1 MRLLSSIAGLT
12 AQLSPLL
19 AILLG
24 AASTSLA
31 APAGETIAL
40 KAGTVYVV
48 EGDAV
53 LTGGAVVLIKDG
65 KIVAVGKDIEIPAGA
80 RVVDY
85 GADASLAPGFVAA
98 DSGYGLSSAGQ
109 RTAAPGQMAIDGFDP
124 YTQYHQAMRAGVTSV
139 YLAPQRGRLITGQ
152 GAVVKTGG
160 EDVSARVLAESTGL
174 AGSISEDARNTT
186 GYWEP
191 ILPATVDNGLG
202 IEHQQLPATTMGASI
217 ALRELFDLAA
227 GEESLVEEY
236 GPHAGPVLAE
246 MVANKAPW
254 RIRANTPNE
263 IRTLLT
269 AFAGRDVPLI
279 IEGAN
284 DAASVAD
291 EIAKSGAMVVYIP
304 PSPSTRDF
312 GKGPEVRM
320 PDPTSATRLVE
331 AGVTVAVAP
340 GTEGPSNLG
349 FSLARA
355 MRGGMSPEAAL
366 KAVTLNA
373 AKALGVADRV
383 GSLTAGKDA
392 DVIVLSG
399 HPAQGGTVMA
409 NWVGG
414 EAAWQP
420 ASDAGFSTVVSVD
433 ELHMGDG
440 TVLTPGEVLLSGGKI
455 VEAGARVS
463 RPAGASIV
471 RGAAAM
477 PGAIDL
483 LGHLG
488 LEGSERGFSTRFDL
502 GRIAEAP
509 DSADRMVARAGVT
522 TVNMTSRSVRGTSP
536 TMAYR
541 PASPELDQMVLRTPS
556 ALRLQ
561 WSADIP
567 SQVGSSV
574 RDMLAKA
581 ADYKKKWDEYAKESA
596 AWKPPVPKESD
607 DKDDDEEDEDAEEE
621 EEEEE
626 EEKKKKRKK
635 GEQPPAV
642 PVTGTW
648 QGELL
653 PTGTLEQRAAAAE
666 AAAKKKKSKKKDDD
680 EDEAAGDA
688 DEPEPIVGTKARLRL
703 LEHADGTLEGTLRTV
718 DEDELVM
725 LSGKRDEYGVEL
737 SGETVSGEVSMT
749 LTLSFD
755 AEDESIL
762 FLRGQRTA
770 KGETHEL
777 DLSRKSTEYPVAKRP
792 ESTPPAPEP
801 KAPKGKP
808 RDPGINPDLEPL
820 RQAMLGRAAVIVQV
834 GDYQEVIDCVDAF
847 AKYGIKPVLYGASGA
862 PSAAKAIAGRVDGVL
877 LTGRTVTESKGLV
890 QRNRMATLQ
899 AAGVPVGFFSL
910 AEEGAAGLIDV
921 ASFAVAQGMSPS
933 GAVQAL
939 TGDAAAMLKLDHHV
953 GTLQAGAHGDLIL
966 MDGPPLA
973 PSTRVLR
980 VWVGGEEVR

>member
-1 MRLLSSIAGLT
+1 MRLLSSFPGLV
-12 AQLSPLL
+12 AQLGL
-19 AILLG
+19 LLG
-24 AASTSLA
+24 AASPALA
-31 APAGETIAL
+31 ASAGETIAL

-48 EGDAV
+48 EGDTV
-53 LTGGAVVLIKDG
+53 LTGGAVVLIRDG
-65 KIVAVGKDIEIPAGA
+65 KIVAVGKDIEVPAGA

-85 GADASLAPGFVAA
+85 GADASLAPGFIAA
-98 DSGYGLSSAGQ
+98 DSSYGTLSSGQ
-109 RTAAPGQMAIDGFDP
+109 RTAAPGLMAIDGFDS
-124 YTQYHQAMRAGVTSV
+124 YVQYHQAMRAGVTSV
-139 YLAPQRGRLITGQ
+139 YLAPQRGRLISGQ
-152 GAVVKTGG
+152 GAVIKTGG
-160 EDVSARVLAESTGL
+160 EDLAARVLSKSTGL

-186 GYWEP
+186 GFWEP

-202 IEHQQLPATTMGASI
+202 VERQQLPATTMGASI
-217 ALRELFDLAA
+217 ALRELFELAG

-246 MVANKAPW
+246 MIEGKAPW

-263 IRTLLT
+263 IRTLLA

-304 PSPSTRDF
+304 PAPSTRDF
-312 GKGPEVRM
+312 GKGPEVRL

-340 GTEGPSNLG
+340 SSDPATLG

-373 AKALGVADRV
+373 AKALGVDDRV

-409 NWVGG
+409 NWIGG

-420 ASDAGFSTVVSVD
+420 AADAGFATVVSVS
-433 ELHMGDG
+433 ELHLGDG
-440 TVLTPGEVLLSGGKI
+440 TVLSPGEVLLSGGKV
-455 VEAGARVS
+455 VEAGASVS
-463 RPAGASIV
+463 RPAGATVV
-471 RGAAAM
+471 RAAAAM
-477 PGAIDL
+477 PGAIDV

-581 ADYKKKWDEYAKESA
+581 ADYKKKWDEYAKDSA
-596 AWKPPVPKESD
+596 AWKPPVPEES
-607 DKDDDEEDEDAEEE
+607 DDEEDEDEDEDA

-653 PTGTLEQRAAAAE
+653 PSGTLEQRAAAAE
-666 AAAKKKKSKKKDDD
+666 AAAKKKKSKKKKDDE
-680 EDEAAGDA
+680 EDEAAA
-688 DEPEPIVGTKARLRL
+688 EAPEPIAGTKARLRL

-718 DEDELVM
+718 DEPELVM
-725 LSGKRDEYGVEL
+725 LAGKRDEYGVEL

-755 AEDESIL
+755 EEDESIL
-762 FLRGQRTA
+762 FLRGTRTA

-777 DLSRKSTEYPVAKRP
+777 DLTRKSEDYPVAKRP
-792 ESTPPAPEP
+792 ESKPPVPEP

-808 RDPGINPDLEPL
+808 RNPGINPDLEPL
-820 RQAMLGRAAVIVQV
+820 RQAMLGRAAVIVSV
-834 GDYQEVIDCVDAF
+834 GDYQEVLDCVDAF
-847 AKYGIKPVLYGASGA
+847 EKYGIKPVLFGASGA
-862 PSAAKAIAGRVDGVL
+862 PSAARAIAGRVDGVL

-890 QRNRMATLQ
+890 QRNRLATLQ

-921 ASFAVAQGMSPS
+921 ASFAVAQGMSSS

-939 TGDAAAMLKLDHHV
+939 TGDAAAMLKLDRHV
-953 GTLQAGAHGDLIL
+953 GTLQAGAYGDLIL